1 MSGLPVPA
9 AIHRDD
15 AGLTI
20 TWSDGHIGSYPAR
33 SLRLAC
39 PCAMCRDEMTGR
51 ALLDP
56 ASVPADVRPAQVTLV
71 GTYAIR
77 IAWSDGH
84 DTGMYTYEW
93 LLAQCPCPRCVAAR
107 GGERGAGT
115 PGG

>member
-1 MSGLPVPA
+1 MPVPT

-20 TWSDGHIGSYPAR
+20 TWSEGHGAFYPAR
-33 SLRLAC
+33 GLRLAC
-39 PCAMCRDEMTGR
+39 QCAVCREEMTGR

-56 ASVPADVRPAQVTLV
+56 ATVATDVRPVRVSLV

-84 DTGMYTYEW
+84 DTGMFTYEW
-93 LLAQCPCPRCVAAR
+93 LFATCPCPRCAAAR
-107 GGERGAGT
+107 SA